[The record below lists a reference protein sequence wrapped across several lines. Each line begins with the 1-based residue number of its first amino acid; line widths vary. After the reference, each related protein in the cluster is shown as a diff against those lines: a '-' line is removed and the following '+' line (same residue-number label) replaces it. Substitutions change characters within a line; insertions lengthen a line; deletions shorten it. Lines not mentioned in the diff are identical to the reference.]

1 MPNPAQFVNEAW
13 MELKKSHWMS
23 RQQAMGSTVVV
34 FSLVAVV
41 AVYIS
46 SIDFIL
52 SIIVGALLGT
62 R

>member
-34 FSLVAVV
+34 FTLVAVV

-46 SIDFIL
+46 SIDFML
-52 SIIVGALLGT
+52 SIVMGALLGT